1 MIKGRAL
8 VFDRNMES
16 KTKFGK
22 DDDINLRLMRVA
34 CWTGREQSPGGK
46 PMFGQN
52 SQAGLI

>member
-16 KTKFGK
+16 KTKFGN

-34 CWTGREQSPGGK
+34 C
-46 PMFGQN
+46 
-52 SQAGLI
+52 